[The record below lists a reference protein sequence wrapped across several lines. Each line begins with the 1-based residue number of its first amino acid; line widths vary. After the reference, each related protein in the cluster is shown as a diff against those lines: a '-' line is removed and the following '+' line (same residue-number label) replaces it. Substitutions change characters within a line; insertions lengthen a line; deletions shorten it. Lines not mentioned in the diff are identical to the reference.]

1 MSRIAVLGAA
11 TQQIYFVDH
20 DCSSGTKSTKH
31 SVFSKIALG
40 SDIHVDKAVYSVG
53 GSGANAA
60 VSFARYGHET
70 ILMGSLAHDVAGE
83 AVLKCLDDENI
94 DSSYIDFSSGT
105 TSCTVILLDAG
116 AGKRTILSYDGV
128 SSRPSQSLQAED
140 LESIQPDWLYAASL
154 DGDMETLLAFFEKA
168 HQLKCKVM
176 FNPGA
181 AELAQPKKLIGL
193 LEDVDVLLVNKAE
206 AAQIVPGTILTELL
220 SRLANYCKTVL
231 ITDGPMGA
239 IATDHK
245 KTYRLGIYEQSP
257 VCDAIGAGDA
267 FGAGFLAE
275 YAETKKFKQALQFAS
290 ANATMVMQAYG
301 SQAGI
306 MTGDED
312 LHPMPIMEV
321 EDTAEWIKSK

>member
-1 MSRIAVLGAA
+1 MSRIAVLGTAA
-11 TQQIYFVDH
+11 QQIYFIDRDDYPEGQAH
-20 DCSSGTKSTKH
+20 KQ
-31 SVFSKIALG
+31 SVFDKISIG
-40 SDIHVDKAVYSVG
+40 TQVNIPKAIYSVG

-70 ILMGSLAHDVAGE
+70 ILIGNLAHDVAGE

-94 DSSYIDFSSGT
+94 DSSYIECLPGATPCS
-105 TSCTVILLDAG
+105 VVLLDAKT
-116 AGKRTILSYDGV
+116 GKRTTLHYDGV
-128 SSRPSQSLQAED
+128 FDYQHQGLQPDD

-154 DGDMETLLAFFEKA
+154 GGDMDTLLAFFEKA

-181 AELAQPKKLIGL
+181 AELDQTEKLIGL

-220 SRLANYCKTVL
+220 SHLANYCKTVL
-231 ITDGPMGA
+231 ITDGSMGA
-239 IATDHK
+239 IATNHR

-257 VCDAIGAGDA
+257 VCDVTGAGDA

-275 YAETKKFKQALQFAS
+275 FAETKKFKQALQFAS
-290 ANATMVMQAYG
+290 ANATMVTQVYG
-301 SQAGI
+301 SQSGI
-306 MTGDED
+306 MTGDET

-321 EDTAEWIKSK
+321 EDTAEWIKNK